1 MNTALY
7 PGVPFSPQATITNNI
22 GAADS
27 IIEVSDVSAFPPA
40 PNLATIGTDADGET
54 ILYTAKTESALS
66 GCQRGV
72 EGEARGWTAGEL
84 IGRNFTAKDH
94 ADLISA
100 ATDAYG
106 AAIAAQVDAQTAR
119 EDAAAAGTVA
129 AAKQDKLTGQPG
141 QVVGFDAGGA
151 AVAVHGWSNQ
161 NLLLNSDFRAPVN
174 RNGKMEYT
182 EKGYTIDRWS
192 LNKPVNLNLEN
203 NQIHITAANDLVLL
217 IQEKDGL
224 RNILGRTLTLSLLT
238 ANSGLLTT
246 TFTLPEQISTTT
258 SIDTTEVT
266 SPDRAVGIDLFSS
279 VSMQSLDQ
287 FYVRIIV
294 YANKDAYLVAAK
306 LELGDHQTLAHQ
318 DADGNWVLND
328 PPDYDLQYAL
338 CSLYSPS
345 TGAWVG
351 IQHSNP
357 NLLDNWYFIGGG
369 SQQGGGQLP
378 INQRG
383 QTEYAGSA
391 AGTYTLD
398 RWLFENKSS
407 SGGSLTI
414 TDAGIQFSRGDDGYS
429 SLIQRF
435 EDKSLAGVCVTFS
448 ILCQDGLYQVNFPF
462 LGSPAA
468 GVACGPFRVYCI
480 SSGLYIRLLANS
492 ASSVTPVIYA
502 VKLELGDHQT
512 LAHQDADGNWV
523 LNDLPPNKALELA
536 KCQRYF
542 EKLHIQHISG
552 FNNSFQYKCT
562 KRGLPSVKFFSPLET
577 ADSIGY
583 YTGSSWEDIPAGDI
597 VPYPQATEEVLY
609 LADVGSTSPA
619 VYNFT
624 VWISADL

>member
-7 PGVPFSPQATITNNI
+7 SGIPFSPQATITNNI

-174 RNGKMEYT
+174 RNGRDKYVHGNRIAVDKWEFVPGGNVS
-182 EKGYTIDRWS
+182 KSAAS
-192 LNKPVNLNLEN
+192 LEL
-203 NQIHITAANDLVLL
+203 
-217 IQEKDGL
+217 KDGYVTL
-224 RNILGRTLTLSLLT
+224 AFERLDTSLGFYMLEQMLPTNV
-238 ANSGLLTT
+238 ANSIFGKTVT
-246 TFTLPEQISTTT
+246 ASVFTRDGNLYSEEIQVPQGEP
-258 SIDTTEVT
+258 IDTTDFVFET
-266 SPDRAVGIDLFSS
+266 IHADLLYLDDYK
-279 VSMQSLDQ
+279 SMYFRLFTYEQSATAD
-287 FYVRIIV
+287 IV
-294 YANKDAYLVAAK
+294 AIK
-306 LELGDHQTLAHQ
+306 LELGPVQTLAHQ
-318 DADGNWVLND
+318 DADGNWWLND
-328 PPDYDLQYAL
+328 PPDYELQYTL

-351 IQHSNP
+351 SQHSNP
-357 NLLDNWYFIGGG
+357 NLLDNWYFAD
-369 SQQGGGQLP
+369 P

-383 QTEYAGSA
+383 QTEYTGAG
-391 AGTYTLD
+391 YTID
-398 RWLFENKSS
+398 RWCSFSS
-407 SGGSLTI
+407 SLTVSV
-414 TDAGIQFSRGDDGYS
+414 AEDGVELS
-429 SLIQRF
+429 AVNSDWGQLIPPGEF
-435 EDKSLAGVCVTFS
+435 PPGEYTVS
-448 ILCQDGLYQVNFPF
+448 ILTSEGK
-462 LGSPAA
+462 LGSKTKYLSGDNANTA
-468 GVACGPFRVYCI
+468 LSTLTGAFGDTGYYCNLRREWSGTRGTLCAVQRRSGTAKLVAI
-480 SSGLYIRLLANS
+480 
-492 ASSVTPVIYA
+492 
-502 VKLELGDHQT
+502 KLELGPVQT

-536 KCQRYF
+536 KCQRYYQPLPQYTSMIVYTNNDY
-542 EKLHIQHISG
+542 EKYFDVIIAGPPMRIQGTVIHPEYIAQAKSG
-552 FNNSFQYKCT
+552 AIVIYSEQTWQHRVRFYSDNT
-562 KRGLPSVKFFSPLET
+562 LPAK
-577 ADSIGY
+577 
-583 YTGSSWEDIPAGDI
+583 GSL
-597 VPYPQATEEVLY
+597 VEVQQN
-609 LADVGSTSPA
+609 GCG
-619 VYNFT
+619 
-624 VWISADL
+624 ISADL